1 MIHRARSWNVDN
13 SPACHAMVDRMM
25 SCVTLQA
32 PYLLDVD
39 DDTLQQLPVLEI
51 TTANEQCIEI
61 SSSTQQTL
69 PEQV

>member
-1 MIHRARSWNVDN
+1 
-13 SPACHAMVDRMM
+13 MVDRMM